1 MHRHGPIALLATS
14 GIMGGN
20 VHEVMEMQRYVEQL
34 LKDIAYATENVNWP
48 YQEQGL
54 DVHDWISDDEE
65 ERVAPV
71 LPLEEWTG
79 IRKVELPP
87 VDQLN
92 DGQVQRLLDAL
103 KAMLDRL
110 RVRLSPGISQF
121 KLSRQ
126 MGCLFLGPD
135 GQNVRVPSML
145 LGEERPY
152 LVAVLHRVSPA
163 VRSLPLGNVPARGR

>member
-1 MHRHGPIALLATS
+1 
-14 GIMGGN
+14 MGGN
-20 VHEVMEMQRYVEQL
+20 VLEVMGMQRYVEQL
-34 LKDIAYATENVNWP
+34 LKDIAYATENVNRP

-65 ERVAPV
+65 ERVAPA

-103 KAMLDRL
+103 KSMLDAQL
-110 RVRLSPGISQF
+110 RAC
-121 KLSRQ
+121 SR
-126 MGCLFLGPD
+126 
-135 GQNVRVPSML
+135 R
-145 LGEERPY
+145 RK
-152 LVAVLHRVSPA
+152 
-163 VRSLPLGNVPARGR
+163 

>member
-1 MHRHGPIALLATS
+1 
-14 GIMGGN
+14 MGGN
-20 VHEVMEMQRYVEQL
+20 VLEVMEMQRYVEQL
-34 LKDIAYATENVNWP
+34 LKDIAYATENVNRP

-103 KAMLDRL
+103 K
-110 RVRLSPGISQF
+110 
-121 KLSRQ
+121 SR
-126 MGCLFLGPD
+126 
-135 GQNVRVPSML
+135 R
-145 LGEERPY
+145 LGE
-152 LVAVLHRVSPA
+152 VL
-163 VRSLPLGNVPARGR
+163 SLPPGCEIR